1 MIGQHIFPLIVLC
14 IARLLENLPT
24 DLSAHDLHTYVYT
37 YAHVYI
43 HAQTH
48 KYIHTYKQT
57 DIMKVLS
64 FLKLFFFFSFSQF
77 SYFSLFCSVLQVS
90 HWNTYGT
97 VIHFLQVM
105 RSSVK

>member
-1 MIGQHIFPLIVLC
+1 MIGQHISPLIVLC

-64 FLKLFFFFSFSQF
+64 FLKLFIFFLFSIFLFFSF
-77 SYFSLFCSVLQVS
+77 LFCLASLTLEYLRYS
-90 HWNTYGT
+90 YPFPSGYA
-97 VIHFLQVM
+97 LL
-105 RSSVK
+105 R